1 MAYIK
6 QACNSIAQKIADDKA
21 PPPRRASD
29 DGDGGWLR
37 PKEVGLFK
45 KDPEQV
51 RREAQHEA
59 AFEAT
64 MAPGRL
70 LHEAGKSTED
80 AVVAE
85 LLMESLGKP
94 TTQRNKSCITTRG
107 EGRRNKSCITT
118 RWGAR
123 VTKRTK
129 GTFSRN

>member
-37 PKEVGLFK
+37 PKEV
-45 KDPEQV
+45 
-51 RREAQHEA
+51 QHEA